1 MVISYIDELK
11 KLEKEEAAL
20 AEKRAKLRESAKTE
34 AMKKVEEA
42 IADLNALGF
51 NYRIT
56 DVSGLASRVTRGP
69 ARAKGATGTGKGA
82 MAVDKVCPICEYRT
96 DPPHDARRHRHQP
109 EGQKKPF
116 SADELAQ
123 LGLKRVG

>member
-1 MVISYIDELK
+1 MAISFIDEMK

-20 AEKRAKLRESAKTE
+20 AEKKARLRESAKTE

-56 DVSGLASRVTRGP
+56 DVSSRVTRSPSKSKGP
-69 ARAKGATGTGKGA
+69 GTGKGA
-82 MAVDKVCPICEYRT
+82 MAADKVCPICEFRT
-96 DPPHDARRHRHQP
+96 EPPHDARRHRHQP

-116 SADELAQ
+116 NAEELAQ
-123 LGLKRVG
+123 LGLKRV